1 MRQSRQ
7 RRDKG
12 LKKRRHDI
20 SMHREKFS
28 EGTTCSTCG
37 VVFSKGRWV
46 WDYEGETTRKI
57 TCPACQRIQGNA
69 PAGII
74 ELRGEFFAA
83 NREEILN
90 LVRNLEEQHK
100 ENHPLQRLMTIEEQ
114 DDNSTLIETT
124 GVQLAR
130 RIGDAISSAYQG
142 KYDFQYADNDNLI
155 RVEWER

>member
-1 MRQSRQ
+1 
-7 RRDKG
+7 
-12 LKKRRHDI
+12 
-20 SMHREKFS
+20 MHREKFS
-28 EGTTCSTCG
+28 EGTICSTCG

-46 WDYEGETTRKI
+46 WDYEGETDREI
-57 TCPACQRIQGNA
+57 TCPACQRIQGRA

-74 ELRGEFFAA
+74 ELRGAFFED

-100 ENHPLQRLMTIEEQ
+100 ASHPLQRLMNIEIQ
-114 DDNSTLIETT
+114 DDQSTLIETT

-142 KYDFQYADNDNLI
+142 KYEFQYADNDNLI
-155 RVEWER
+155 RVQWER